1 MCSRKL
7 RVFGPRCG
15 APKLRSFLTTF
26 SGKRVVRSRSALLCV
41 SVAAVSPEGSSLCLR
56 PSFGLDQL
64 RQVSS
69 VERCGTRLTQVEFFP
84 PVAHVVARE
93 RDVSGVCTCRTE
105 VVVPDCFCP
114 SKYGG
119 QKLQFFRKCQFLQSL
134 NGVRPSRESVHGW
147 CGERRCFPVDLVKS
161 TGLGPELF
169 PTW

>member
-1 MCSRKL
+1 M
-7 RVFGPRCG
+7 
-15 APKLRSFLTTF
+15 
-26 SGKRVVRSRSALLCV
+26 RSRSALLCV

-105 VVVPDCFCP
+105 VEVPDCFCP

-119 QKLQFFRKCQFLQSL
+119 QKVAVFPKVPVLQS
-134 NGVRPSRESVHGW
+134 
-147 CGERRCFPVDLVKS
+147 
-161 TGLGPELF
+161 
-169 PTW
+169 